1 MNAQRWTEGWRGA
14 LGAALLLA
22 LALVALHPDL
32 ALRGKVYASSDAQ
45 AEAAFKVVAE
55 RSRAAGEYPLWNP
68 YVFAGMP
75 SYGSLAYNPDVYP
88 LSRPLRWA
96 RDLGAPPM
104 GWLLVHLWI
113 AGMGVVLWL
122 RWRGVPLPAAMLAGL
137 GVIMLPK
144 LNAWAAYGHGTKV
157 GTFAWMPWALW
168 CADAWMARGRWP
180 FAFGLAL
187 ALALQLLRAHV
198 QVAWYTVFAIALLAA
213 FQLGPGLLDAAR
225 RRVALLRAAVLAGAG
240 ALALVASLVL
250 YLPVLEYQGQSVRG
264 SSGGD
269 DGGQSAA
276 QVEEEAWQYATNWSL
291 SWAELPT
298 LWWPTAAGY
307 GKGSYA
313 GDMPFTDYPHY
324 VGLPVLLLAALSLL
338 LRRDRWRWSLLALAL
353 VATLLAL
360 GRHGPLYRVF
370 YELAPGFSKFRVP
383 VMVLALQQVALL
395 LLAADGLAALLA
407 VARGAGRRPSW
418 LRPLAW
424 AVGAVALGCLLAG
437 TVLSG
442 TWKEWCISHWQGM
455 RPGLPY
461 GALAPAAEIAVG
473 DAWRLG
479 LVLAAGVGG
488 FVLLARGRAGAT
500 AVGLAV
506 ALLVAWDLGA
516 ASQPLLH
523 PDRHLVQLART
534 QRGITTVDAAPVV
547 AELQTATE
555 YAQDDE
561 LSAWLKSQSPR
572 PRVWALGPL
581 GSDNR
586 LAARGIVNLG
596 GYHAAKL
603 RLYEEL
609 RSALYEGRPPAVRV
623 AQLLGAEFVLAPDV
637 LGAASLDAL
646 RELGLDLGAGPAWS
660 GEAGV
665 AYRIR
670 NSFPRAWLVGSAR
683 PEADGAQPT
692 DMPGPRVLAQLLAP
706 GFDPASEAIVAGEP
720 DPAPQPGA
728 AAGHVELV
736 EESDHRL
743 LYRARAP
750 APGLLVAGEIYYPG
764 WRATIDGEPAPL
776 LRANYALRAVALPAG
791 EHEVEFRFDGGSY
804 QRGRWL
810 SWAGM
815 GVILLG
821 LLLSLAAGRRGGSAP
836 QRPAG
841 EGAA

>member
-1 MNAQRWTEGWRGA
+1 MNAQRWTGGWRGV

-22 LALVALHPDL
+22 LALGALHPDL

-88 LSRPLRWA
+88 LSRPLRWV

-104 GWLLVHLWI
+104 SWLLVHLWI

-137 GVIMLPK
+137 GVLMLPK

-157 GTFAWMPWALW
+157 GTFAWLPWALW
-168 CADAWMARGRWP
+168 CADAWMARGRWS

-187 ALALQLLRAHV
+187 VLALQLLRAHV

-213 FQLGPGLLDAAR
+213 FQLGPALRDAAG
-225 RRVALLRAAVLAGAG
+225 RRVALWRGAVLVAAG

-264 SSGGD
+264 SAGGD
-269 DGGQSAA
+269 DEGQSAA
-276 QVEEEAWQYATNWSL
+276 QVEEAAWQYATNWSL

-307 GKGSYA
+307 GKGSYV

-338 LRRDRWRWSLLALAL
+338 LRGGRWRWSLLALAL

-383 VMVLALQQVALL
+383 VMVLGLQQLALL

-407 VARGAGRRPSW
+407 TVLGRGSRPAW
-418 LRPLAW
+418 LRPLGLG
-424 AVGAVALGCLLAG
+424 VGLVALACLLAG

-442 TWKEWCISHWQGM
+442 AWKEWCISHWQGM

-461 GALAPAAEIAVG
+461 AALAPAADLAAR

-479 LVLAAGVGG
+479 LVLAAGLGG
-488 FVLLARGRAGAT
+488 FVLLARGRIGT
-500 AVGLAV
+500 TVLGLAV

-516 ASQPLLH
+516 VSQPLLH

-534 QRGITTVDAAPVV
+534 QRGLKAVDAAPVV
-547 AELQTATE
+547 SDLQTATE

-581 GSDNR
+581 GTDNR
-586 LAARGIVNLG
+586 LAARGVVNLG

-623 AQLLGAEFVLAPDV
+623 ANLLGAGFVLAPEP
-637 LGAASLDAL
+637 LGEASLDAL

-665 AYRIR
+665 AYRNR
-670 NSFPRAWLVGSAR
+670 GAFPRGWLVGSVI
-683 PEADGAQPT
+683 PEAGAAQPE

-706 GFDPASEAIVAGEP
+706 GFDPGREAIVAG
-720 DPAPQPGA
+720 DPRPSPQPGA
-728 AAGHVELV
+728 AAGRVELV

-743 LYRARAP
+743 RYRVDTP
-750 APGLLVAGEIYYPG
+750 APGLLVTGEIYYPG
-764 WRATIDGEPAPL
+764 WRASVDGVPVPL
-776 LRANYALRAVALPAG
+776 LRADYALRAVAVEAG

-815 GVILLG
+815 GVILMG
-821 LLLSLAAGRRGGSAP
+821 LLLSLAVGRRGRGATH
-836 QRPAG
+836 RPAG